1 MFKNIK
7 GEWIKLK
14 ANKSFFLVFCIISFI
29 SIFYFF
35 NLLNEE
41 FPEDRLIF
49 QDNLSKINNGTS
61 IEDLNIE
68 ENLKKL
74 KSLLAIPELMNGE
87 EKIYYN
93 KNLEIYKK
101 DLENDKNFPLNDI
114 MSLEDFKNRADYIE
128 GYKDELDNSSQNL
141 KEISRNPVLKS
152 SSFLKRASLKKAE
165 AYKKLVSENINLTMS
180 NDKGLYILKNLKLID
195 YLLIILLFLLRQIY
209 FNLIEKIKL

>member
-152 SSFLKRASLKKAE
+152 SSFLKSFFKK
-165 AYKKLVSENINLTMS
+165 SR
-180 NDKGLYILKNLKLID
+180 GL
-195 YLLIILLFLLRQIY
+195 
-209 FNLIEKIKL
+209 

>member
-68 ENLKKL
+68 KNLKK
-74 KSLLAIPELMNGE
+74 I
-87 EKIYYN
+87 KISTSYTRIN
-93 KNLEIYKK
+93 EWRRKN
-101 DLENDKNFPLNDI
+101 
-114 MSLEDFKNRADYIE
+114 
-128 GYKDELDNSSQNL
+128 
-141 KEISRNPVLKS
+141 
-152 SSFLKRASLKKAE
+152 
-165 AYKKLVSENINLTMS
+165 
-180 NDKGLYILKNLKLID
+180 IL
-195 YLLIILLFLLRQIY
+195 
-209 FNLIEKIKL
+209 

>member
-1 MFKNIK
+1 M
-7 GEWIKLK
+7 LK

-152 SSFLKRASLKKAE
+152 SSFLKRALKKAE

>member
-87 EKIYYN
+87 EK
-93 KNLEIYKK
+93 
-101 DLENDKNFPLNDI
+101 
-114 MSLEDFKNRADYIE
+114 
-128 GYKDELDNSSQNL
+128 
-141 KEISRNPVLKS
+141 
-152 SSFLKRASLKKAE
+152 
-165 AYKKLVSENINLTMS
+165 NIL
-180 NDKGLYILKNLKLID
+180 
-195 YLLIILLFLLRQIY
+195 
-209 FNLIEKIKL
+209 